1 MLRFFISI
9 QFTTALIFLIIWG
22 TIALFFRW
30 KTKEKAQEKK
40 PAGLWSRFVCL
51 GVDFALIDILCVIFA
66 YHGKARIA
74 GYLTALIGF
83 LYFFFFWLFFSAT
96 PGKMIAGIKI
106 LPKEK
111 DRPLKVISVLLRFLG
126 YAFLFVGWI
135 PLLFDKEKKRA
146 LHDFM
151 ASTRVVYSNEKIQ
164 PREKKIKR
172 FLLILLIIAAVFAF
186 SLIIYGRGEK
196 ITNYSDTEYVKVFDV
211 NHDGISDGVL
221 IDADENGAFEIIK
234 YDLDNDRI
242 IDVAFYDLD
251 EDNISDALDINNDGR
266 IDGYDFNGDLEIDKK
281 VSSGYFH
288 IWFWRIWFWFLGLA
302 FLVLVVFIGLLEKKE
317 C

>member
-9 QFTTALIFLIIWG
+9 QFVTALIFLIIWG
-22 TIALFFRW
+22 TISLFFRW
-30 KTKEKAQEKK
+30 KTKEKALEKK
-40 PAGLWSRFVCL
+40 PVGLWARFVCL
-51 GVDFALIDILCVIFA
+51 GVDFALIDILYVLFA
-66 YHGKARIA
+66 YHGKAQIA

-83 LYFFFFWLFFSAT
+83 FYFFFFWLFFSAT

-111 DRPLKVISVLLRFLG
+111 DQPLKIISALLRFLG

-135 PLLFDKEKKRA
+135 PLLFDKEKKRV

-151 ASTRVVYSNEKIQ
+151 AGTRVVYSREKIQ
-164 PREKKIKR
+164 PREKEIKR

-196 ITNYSDTEYVKVFDV
+196 ITNYSDTEYIKVFDV
-211 NHDGISDGVL
+211 NHDGIFDGVL
-221 IDADENGAFEIIK
+221 IDADENGAFEITK

-281 VSSGYFH
+281 VSSGYFL
-288 IWFWRIWFWFLGLA
+288 IWFWRIWFWFLGLV
-302 FLVLVVFIGLLEKKE
+302 FLVLVVFIVLLEKKE
-317 C
+317 R